1 MFNLNMGL
9 IAGIF
14 SDEASWGE
22 TPWFDMAPWY
32 VIVPAIIAVCA
43 IAYLLGSINSAIIIS
58 KIFFGED
65 VRTKGSGNAG
75 TTNMLRNYGK
85 GAALGTLIGDMLK
98 TALSIVIAGIVFGFG
113 YAGAISVSEMC
124 YVAGMFSIIGHIFP
138 IYYGFKGGKG
148 VLSTATMVLILSP
161 VVFLILITVFI
172 AVVAFSKYVSL
183 GSVLAASLFPV
194 VLNGAF
200 EMFESKIPGLMA
212 LSSILLAIL
221 IVWCHRAN
229 LVRISN
235 RTESK
240 LSFGKKQPKEEVEPE
255 EDAPRGYGDEE

>member
-1 MFNLNMGL
+1 MFNLNEGL
-9 IAGIF
+9 LASIF
-14 SDEASWGE
+14 TDVEYWAE
-22 TPWFDMAPWY
+22 MPWY
-32 VIVPAIIAVCA
+32 AVIPAIIGVCA
-43 IAYLLGSINSAIIIS
+43 VAYLLGSINSAIIIS
-58 KIFFGED
+58 RIFFGED

-85 GAALGTLIGDMLK
+85 GAALGTLLGDMLK
-98 TALSIVIAGIVFGFG
+98 TAVAIAVAGVVFGFG
-113 YAGAISVSEMC
+113 YAGAISVSELC
-124 YVAGMFSIIGHIFP
+124 YVAGMFSIIGHVFP
-138 IYYGFKGGKG
+138 VYYGFKGGKG

-161 VVFLILITVFI
+161 IVFLILITIFI
-172 AVVAFSKYVSL
+172 LVVSFSKYVSL

-194 VLNGAF
+194 VLNGYF
-200 EMFESKIPGLMA
+200 GVFQVQMPGLMA

-240 LSFGKKQPKEEVEPE
+240 LSFSKKPPKEEPE
-255 EDAPRGYGDEE
+255 EDAPHGYGDEE